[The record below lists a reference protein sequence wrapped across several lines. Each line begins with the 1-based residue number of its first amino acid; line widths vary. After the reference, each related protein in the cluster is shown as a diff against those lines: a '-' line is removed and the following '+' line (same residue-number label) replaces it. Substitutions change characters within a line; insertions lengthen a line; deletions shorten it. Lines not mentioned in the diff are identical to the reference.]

1 MNVNNQENDPTI
13 LEVTR
18 LIKDF
23 RSAFKAKT
31 SNAEKFLTINELENQ
46 WTELKNSTEVLYS
59 DMIRELM
66 SEVDER
72 DMVNKKKENTH
83 PEA

>member
-1 MNVNNQENDPTI
+1 MAENNHETDPTI

-18 LIKDF
+18 LIKEF
-23 RSAFKAKT
+23 RNTFKAKT
-31 SNAEKFLTINELENQ
+31 SDIEKFLTINELESQ

-66 SEVDER
+66 AEVDER
-72 DMVNKKKENTH
+72 EMVSKKKENTQ
-83 PEA
+83 PKE

>member
-1 MNVNNQENDPTI
+1 MAGNNQEIDPTI

-18 LIKDF
+18 LIKEF
-23 RSAFKAKT
+23 KNEFKAKT
-31 SNAEKFLTINELENQ
+31 SDTEKFLTINELENQ
-46 WTELKNSTEVLYS
+46 WTALRNNTEVLYS

-72 DMVNKKKENTH
+72 DIVGKKKENT
-83 PEA
+83 PPKV